1 MHYLRALRAESIP
14 DTGAIPFTAST
25 EGQKRDGLDVDSQG
39 WQLDNF
45 RRNPVVLLAHN
56 YWSLPIGRADV
67 RIEGKALLADIT
79 FDPGDELAQ
88 QVERKY
94 RTGFLHAISVGF
106 DIHRMADGEQWGRTA
121 EQELLDISAVAV
133 PGDPDALK
141 RLAQRGIAHDLTDLI
156 TKLSDDPPAQA
167 ADVSEY
173 VWPGVALRMAQLYL
187 DTCDDD
193 DEREPRYR
201 AYARQYKALGK
212 EPPEWMTRSQ
222 LSLLDAPLIRGL
234 FGAGEAELLGWDTA
248 VAAPVARVR
257 TDAERAFLDRFM
269 PTSEPEDDF
278 LRRLAG

>member
-1 MHYLRALRAESIP
+1 MHYLRALRKDAIP
-14 DTGAIPFTAST
+14 DTGAIPFIAST

-39 WQLDNF
+39 WKLDNYK
-45 RRNPVVLLAHN
+45 RNPVVLVAHN
-56 YWSLPIGRADV
+56 YWSLPVGRADV
-67 RIEGKALLADIT
+67 RVEDKQLLADIT

-106 DIHRMADGEQWGRTA
+106 DIMGFAEGGNGRTA

-141 RLAQRGIAHDLTDLI
+141 RMAQRGLASDLTDLLA
-156 TKLSDDPPAQA
+156 KLSDEPQQA

-187 DTCDDD
+187 DTDEDDT
-193 DEREPRYR
+193 EREPRYR
-201 AYARQYKALGK
+201 AYVRQYRELGK

-222 LSLLDAPLIRGL
+222 LSLLDVPLIRGL
-234 FGAGEAELLGWDTA
+234 FGAGEGELLGWDKEP
-248 VAAPVARVR
+248 VAPVAVSHE
-257 TDAERAFLDRFM
+257 DAERAFLARFM
-269 PTSEPEDDF
+269 PTAEPETDF
-278 LRRLAG
+278 LRRLVG